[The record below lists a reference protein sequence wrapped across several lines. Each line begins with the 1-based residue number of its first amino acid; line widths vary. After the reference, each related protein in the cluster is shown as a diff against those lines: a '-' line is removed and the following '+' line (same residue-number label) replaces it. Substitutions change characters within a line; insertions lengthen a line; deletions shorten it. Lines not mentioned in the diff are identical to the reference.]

1 MDEISVRAGDP
12 FDYAGA
18 QRDEESPHEATPHAC
33 IDGWVY
39 LGYEGEDSAANG
51 EPTVVIERVPCRR
64 CQRSR

>member
-1 MDEISVRAGDP
+1 VDEISVRAGDP

-18 QRDEESPHEATPHAC
+18 QRDEESPHGC

-64 CQRSR
+64 CNIS